1 MAVSILIVDDDEDI
15 REFLA
20 DHCAASIGA
29 EVETCD
35 HPSRAIEFCKKK
47 KYNLMILDYRMPE
60 ISGYELAKQIR
71 SEDNP
76 NQQTAI
82 LFCSGFTTGLADQ
95 LMQQQIAN
103 SAVIKKPVDLDELD
117 EYLQMAQRAA
127 A

>member
-1 MAVSILIVDDDEDI
+1 MSVKILIIDDDEDI
-15 REFLA
+15 RDFLA
-20 DHCAASIGA
+20 DHCASSIGA
-29 EVETCD
+29 DVETCD
-35 HPSRAIEFCKKK
+35 NPSKAMDYCKKD
-47 KYNLMILDYRMPE
+47 KYHLMILDYRMPE

-71 SEDNP
+71 GEENP

-117 EYLQMAQRAA
+117 EYLQMAQSSAA
-127 A
+127 